1 MDDILWPMVRAKIK
15 VLGEV
20 VEGNGS
26 MDMSLNRGD
35 PVRLRSSSFQTIL
48 ILINLKLTL
57 PII

>member
-1 MDDILWPMVRAKIK
+1 VKVKYFLSEGSVDDILWPMVRAKIK

-35 PVRLRSSSFQTIL
+35 PVRLRSSSFQTI
-48 ILINLKLTL
+48 
-57 PII
+57 